1 MLGWVIHYIHPEEEL
16 LHFTQIWY
24 KIFTQ
29 EVQGLFS
36 AQTIVLTVIY
46 NQQFQGTI
54 LLLAFDFQGIY
65 IYISIYILKI
75 YDQKFQDFWDRSP
88 RNGVLFASAFEGTE
102 KAASKRAARRTCCT
116 KTKFD
121 AQSENC
127 LELSSYPGYQSA
139 PGLFQF
145 LVGNFET
152 QPSFV
157 TGISGD
163 FKFVFKDPSKIDWL
177 SHCTTVF
184 RKRAVVFFT
193 ICFCNLLN

>member
-24 KIFTQ
+24 KIYLPRKF
-29 EVQGLFS
+29 QGLFS

-46 NQQFQGTI
+46 HQQFQGTI
-54 LLLAFDFQGIY
+54 PLLALTSRVYPY
-65 IYISIYILKI
+65 IFIYILKI
-75 YDQKFQDFWDRSP
+75 YDQKFQDVWDRSP
-88 RNGVLFASAFEGTE
+88 RNGVLFVSALQGT
-102 KAASKRAARRTCCT
+102 KKTASKRAARRTCCT

-127 LELSSYPGYQSA
+127 LELSPHPGYQSA

-145 LVGNFET
+145 LVGNFKT
-152 QPSFV
+152 KPSFV

-163 FKFVFKDPSKIDWL
+163 SSLSSK
-177 SHCTTVF
+177 TPP
-184 RKRAVVFFT
+184 K
-193 ICFCNLLN
+193 